1 METQAELEKRV
12 LLFVPTPRDAELT
25 HSLLTRAGL
34 SCSVCISLELLSTQI
49 DGGAGAIVLTEE
61 AIADDRIELLLAALD
76 RQPAWSDV
84 PVVMLMRGGV
94 QSPVAARVLAA
105 LGNVML
111 LERPAPMRSVLSAV
125 QAAVR
130 SRQRQYQIR
139 DQIDFIDRTRKEL
152 AASEEREHD
161 ARVEAERISGMKD
174 EFLATLS
181 HELRTPLNAIFGWT
195 QLIKR
200 ARNDPETVD
209 QGIEII
215 DRNVRVQTQLIEDL
229 LDMSR
234 IISGKVRLDVEP
246 IDLHAVIAA
255 AVDGVRPAADA
266 KQIRLESSIDPRLE
280 SLSGDAGRLQQIL
293 WNLLTN
299 AIKFTPSGGIVRL
312 KAHQADGSAQISVS
326 DTGEGIS
333 PAFLPH
339 LFERFS
345 QADGSAKRKHGGLGL
360 GLSIVKNLV
369 EMHGGTVQATS
380 AGEGKGATFIVE
392 IPVRVPRT
400 EEGNARLARDVPKT
414 IPEQFENGRLRGV
427 KVLVVDDEPDA
438 RELLRRLLVAGE
450 AEPELAASAAEA
462 RTILASFKPDVILSD
477 IAMPQQDGYE
487 FIREIRRQG
496 VTTPAVALTAFAR
509 AEDRLRSI
517 QAGYQTHLPKPVEAA
532 ELLAVVASLCGRFD
546 KKRREGI

>member
-1 METQAELEKRV
+1 MANEAELEKRV

-25 HSLLTRAGL
+25 HSLLIRAGL
-34 SCSVCISLELLSTQI
+34 DCAICINIEHLSLQI
-49 DGGAGAIVLTEE
+49 DAGAGAIVLTEE

-139 DQIDFIDRTRKEL
+139 DQIDFIDRTRREL
-152 AASEEREHD
+152 AASEQREHA

-200 ARNDPETVD
+200 ARNDPETLD

-234 IISGKVRLDVEP
+234 IISGKVRLEVGP
-246 IDLHAVIAA
+246 IDLPAVIRSSL
-255 AVDGVRPAADA
+255 DGVRPAADA
-266 KQIRLESSIDPRLE
+266 KQIRLETDLDHRLE
-280 SLSGDAGRLQQIL
+280 SFTGDSSRLQQIL

-299 AIKFTPSGGIVRL
+299 AIKFTPAGGMVRV
-312 KAHQADGSAQISVS
+312 AARPIEGRVQVSVT
-326 DTGEGIS
+326 DTGEGI
-333 PAFLPH
+333 PAGFLPH

-369 EMHGGTVQATS
+369 EMHGGTIWATS
-380 AGEGKGATFIVE
+380 DGEGKGATFIVE
-392 IPVRVPRT
+392 IPVQIQRTDEPDGHARAAPR
-400 EEGNARLARDVPKT
+400 N
-414 IPEQFENGRLRGV
+414 IPMDHHHTTRLRGV
-427 KVLVVDDEPDA
+427 KVLVVDDELDA
-438 RELLRRLLVAGE
+438 RELLRRLLIDSE
-450 AEPELAASAAEA
+450 AEPKLAASAAEA
-462 RTILASFKPDVILSD
+462 KSILNSFKPDVILSD

-487 FIREIRRQG
+487 FIREMRRQG

-509 AEDRLRSI
+509 AEDRQRSI
-517 QAGYQTHLPKPVEAA
+517 QAGYQTHLPKPIEAG
-532 ELLAVVASLCGRFD
+532 ELLAVVASLCGRSD
-546 KKRREGI
+546 QKPRED